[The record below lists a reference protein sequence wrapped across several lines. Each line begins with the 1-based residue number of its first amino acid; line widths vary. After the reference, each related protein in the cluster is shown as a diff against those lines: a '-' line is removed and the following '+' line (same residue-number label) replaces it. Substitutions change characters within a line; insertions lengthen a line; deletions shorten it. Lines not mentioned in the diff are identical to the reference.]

1 MPIHIRDVLSF
12 SGRDYLV
19 EGTVAYLLGGKRS
32 LMARAVDGEA
42 TAWFEFPD
50 QEAGPPADRLLVLRE
65 VRDLDL
71 ALPPPESIDYHQRS
85 YVQRL
90 TARAVIEIEGA
101 VSDRAAGVR
110 QVWRYRAAGD
120 RYLQI
125 EEGNGRLFMMAGESV
140 PRGMIDHLPSNT
152 GNKTGNDN

>member
-19 EGTVAYLLGGKRS
+19 EGTVVYRLAGKSS
-32 LMARAVDGEA
+32 LVARAVDGSA
-42 TAWFEFPD
+42 VAWVEYPAD
-50 QEAGPPADRLLVLRE
+50 EAGAAADRLLVFRE

-71 ALPPPESIDYHQRS
+71 AVPPPECIDYHRLS

-90 TARAVIEIEGA
+90 AARATIEIDGVVPEH
-101 VSDRAAGVR
+101 AAGAL

-120 RYLQI
+120 LYLQI
-125 EEGNGRLFMMAGESV
+125 EEGYGRLFMMAGESV
-140 PRGMIDHLPSNT
+140 PRGMIDHLP
-152 GNKTGNDN
+152 GR

>member
-12 SGRDYLV
+12 HGRDYLV
-19 EGTVAYLLGGKRS
+19 EGTASYLLAGKRS
-32 LMARAVDGEA
+32 LMARAVDGET
-42 TAWFEFPD
+42 TAWIEFPE
-50 QEAGPPADRLLVLRE
+50 QEAGPPADRLLVLHQLH
-65 VRDLDL
+65 DLDL
-71 ALPPPESIDYHQRS
+71 AMPPPDSIDYHQLS

-90 TARAVIEIEGA
+90 AARAVIEI
-101 VSDRAAGVR
+101 DGVVPDHTTGTL

-140 PRGMIDHLPSNT
+140 PRGMIDHLPRLR
-152 GNKTGNDN
+152 

>member
-1 MPIHIRDVLSF
+1 
-12 SGRDYLV
+12 
-19 EGTVAYLLGGKRS
+19 
-32 LMARAVDGEA
+32 MARAVDGETA
-42 TAWFEFPD
+42 TWVEFPD
-50 QEAGPPADRLLVLRE
+50 EEAHPPAQRLLVLHE

-71 ALPPPESIDYHQRS
+71 AIPPPESIDYRQLS

-101 VSDRAAGVR
+101 VPDHTAGAL

-125 EEGNGRLFMMAGESV
+125 EEANGRVFMMAGESI
-140 PRGMIDHLPSNT
+140 PRGMIDHLP
-152 GNKTGNDN
+152 GNAGNSR

>member
-19 EGTVAYLLGGKRS
+19 EGTVAFLLAGKRS
-32 LMARAVDGEA
+32 VMARAVDGQ
-42 TAWFEFPD
+42 TVAWVEFPD
-50 QEAGPPADRLLVLRE
+50 EETRPPADRLLVLHE
-65 VRDLDL
+65 VHDLDV
-71 ALPPPESIDYHQRS
+71 AIPPPESIDYHQLS

-90 TARAVIEIEGA
+90 AARAVIEINGL
-101 VSDRAAGVR
+101 VPDQSAGPL

-125 EEGNGRLFMMAGESV
+125 EEGHGRVFMMAGESV
-140 PRGMIDHLPSNT
+140 TRGMIDHLP
-152 GNKTGNDN
+152 GR

>member
-19 EGTVAYLLGGKRS
+19 EGTVAYLLSGKRS
-32 LMARAVDGEA
+32 TMARAVDGQ
-42 TAWFEFPD
+42 TTTWVEFPE
-50 QEAGPPADRLLVLRE
+50 QEAGPPADRLLVLHE

-71 ALPPPESIDYHQRS
+71 AMPPPESIDYHQLS

-90 TARAVIEIEGA
+90 AARAVIEIDGVVPEHATGA
-101 VSDRAAGVR
+101 L

-125 EEGNGRLFMMAGESV
+125 EEGDGRLFMLAGESV
-140 PRGMIDHLPSNT
+140 PRGMIDHLPR
-152 GNKTGNDN
+152 

>member
-19 EGTVAYLLGGKRS
+19 EGTVSYLLAGKRS
-32 LMARAVDGEA
+32 VLARAVDGQT
-42 TAWFEFPD
+42 TAWVEFPD
-50 QEAGPPADRLLVLRE
+50 EGAGPPADRLLVWHE

-71 ALPPPESIDYHQRS
+71 AMPPPESIDYHQLS

-90 TARAVIEIEGA
+90 AARALIEIDGVVPDHIAGA
-101 VSDRAAGVR
+101 LL
-110 QVWRYRAAGD
+110 VWRYRAAGD

-125 EEGNGRLFMMAGESV
+125 EERNGRLVMMAGESV
-140 PRGMIDHLPSNT
+140 PRGMIDHLPGNT
-152 GNKTGNDN
+152 GNSSR